1 MHQIN
6 NRFIQIMDTASYGNQ
21 LFFKVFGLI
30 RYGILHFRRGVFHG
44 IGLVGRRARISIAKN
59 GRLHMGDRVIL
70 ADDAELQAIG
80 QLHLGKHIVINRFS
94 RIVAV
99 EKITVGDNV
108 TVAQFVSILD
118 HDHKIEKQAD
128 GTIRI
133 KGYETAPI
141 VIGSN
146 IWIGDKVSIL
156 KGVTIGD
163 NVVIGAHS
171 LINKD
176 IPSNCVVAGNPA
188 RIIKEL

>member
-1 MHQIN
+1 M
-6 NRFIQIMDTASYGNQ
+6 R
-21 LFFKVFGLI
+21 
-30 RYGILHFRRGVFHG
+30 ILHFRRGVFHG